1 MSYFGTESLI
11 VLESSLDTLPKLVTL
26 VLRGKV
32 AIGGSGGKGD
42 LSVET
47 ELKFNRYGACGD
59 GLIFRRRCPVP
70 VRGDPT
76 TVQASSS
83 DMNFFGGVARSRNL

>member
-1 MSYFGTESLI
+1 MLCFSTESLI
-11 VLESSLDTLPKLVTL
+11 VLESSLDTLPKLITL
-26 VLRGKV
+26 VLRGIV
-32 AIGGSGGKGD
+32 AIRGSGGNGD
-42 LSVET
+42 VSVKT
-47 ELKFNRYGACGD
+47 ELKFNRYGGCGD
-59 GLIFRRRCPVP
+59 GVKFRRRSPVP